1 MTVNSDGCD
10 SLVNLFLLINQP
22 STSTTNQIS
31 CDEFQWNN
39 QTYTSSGNYQY
50 TTLNV
55 LGCDSVANL
64 NLTINYS
71 SLSNINISSCSQYEW
86 NN

>member
-1 MTVNSDGCD
+1 MSFDTISSCIDYQWNGQNLTSSGNYNYMTVNSDGCD

-39 QTYTSSGNYQY
+39 QTYTLSGNYQY
-50 TTLNV
+50 TT
-55 LGCDSVANL
+55 
-64 NLTINYS
+64 
-71 SLSNINISSCSQYEW
+71 INI
-86 NN
+86 